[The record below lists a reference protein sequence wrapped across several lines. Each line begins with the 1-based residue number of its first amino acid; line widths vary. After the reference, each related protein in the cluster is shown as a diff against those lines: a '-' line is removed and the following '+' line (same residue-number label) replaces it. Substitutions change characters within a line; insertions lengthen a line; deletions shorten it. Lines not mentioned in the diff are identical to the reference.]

1 MQGDGQVAGSVLKS
15 WVGHPASRHPAA
27 ITLLT
32 STRTAV
38 GAKQSGTGL
47 DWEIR
52 KSFAVKKAPLLHPCE
67 ESVSI
72 RAALLGQAWQGKW
85 EQCLVLDS
93 RMLEMLNEKQRGGF
107 RP

>member
-1 MQGDGQVAGSVLKS
+1 MQGYGQVAGSVMKS

-72 RAALLGQAWQGKW
+72 RAALGRESGNDAW
-85 EQCLVLDS
+85 
-93 RMLEMLNEKQRGGF
+93 F
-107 RP
+107 